1 MRFLSLSVIHAR
13 MAARQRAIW
22 VASLLLALL
31 SMGVAVNTGLPFE
44 TGDVADLVFLAQML
58 AMLPP
63 VAYAAAFTD
72 LAAEPERLG
81 ISEVE
86 ASAPVRPMEL
96 TVARVV
102 GALAVMT
109 SPSAALLLFCAAGQ
123 MLHGNV
129 WGSVAGDSPVRRGG
143 ASRCLCC
150 CGAVGAGGLVAAED
164 RRAHRLRR
172 RMAGYAVRMFVQGCS
187 GFRRRRAVP
196 YRERSARAG
205 VLRIP
210 AVPRLS
216 GAGSRRCAFRSAGPA
231 RVQVRRCGG
240 ASGPRPRPSPAGA
253 RTAVTDEPPLRIERT
268 PMFISLDRLA
278 RTSTRSPAPST
289 TLRSTCLRA

>member
-96 TVARVV
+96 TVARVA

-129 WGSVAGDSPVRRGG
+129 WAPLQAIVLFAGVVLPAAFVAAALSALAGSLLPRIVARIVSVAAWLGTLFACSFKGVPASGG
-143 ASRCLCC
+143 GVQFHIASDPLAQAFF
-150 CGAVGAGGLVAAED
+150 GSQPFLDYQGPAPAAAPFEALALLVFKFAVAA
-164 RRAHRLRR
+164 ALLAAAAAVARR
-172 RMAGYAVRMFVQGCS
+172 RSY
-187 GFRRRRAVP
+187 RRH
-196 YRERSARAG
+196 
-205 VLRIP
+205 
-210 AVPRLS
+210 
-216 GAGSRRCAFRSAGPA
+216 
-231 RVQVRRCGG
+231 
-240 ASGPRPRPSPAGA
+240 
-253 RTAVTDEPPLRIERT
+253 
-268 PMFISLDRLA
+268 
-278 RTSTRSPAPST
+278 
-289 TLRSTCLRA
+289 

>member
-1 MRFLSLSVIHAR
+1 MRFLSLAVIHAR

-72 LAAEPERLG
+72 LAA
-81 ISEVE
+81 
-86 ASAPVRPMEL
+86 PVRPMEL
-96 TVARVV
+96 TVARVA

-129 WGSVAGDSPVRRGG
+129 WAPLQAIVLFAGVVLPAAFVAAALSALAGSLLPRIVARIVSVAAWLGTLFACSFKGVPASGG
-143 ASRCLCC
+143 GVQFHIASDPL
-150 CGAVGAGGLVAAED
+150 AQA
-164 RRAHRLRR
+164 
-172 RMAGYAVRMFVQGCS
+172 F
-187 GFRRRRAVP
+187 F
-196 YRERSARAG
+196 
-205 VLRIP
+205 
-210 AVPRLS
+210 
-216 GAGSRRCAFRSAGPA
+216 GSQPLLDYQGPA
-231 RVQVRRCGG
+231 
-240 ASGPRPRPSPAGA
+240 PAA
-253 RTAVTDEPPLRIERT
+253 APFEA
-268 PMFISLDRLA
+268 LA
-278 RTSTRSPAPST
+278 
-289 TLRSTCLRA
+289 LLVF

>member
-102 GALAVMT
+102 EIG
-109 SPSAALLLFCAAGQ
+109 
-123 MLHGNV
+123 
-129 WGSVAGDSPVRRGG
+129 
-143 ASRCLCC
+143 
-150 CGAVGAGGLVAAED
+150 
-164 RRAHRLRR
+164 RAH
-172 RMAGYAVRMFVQGCS
+172 V
-187 GFRRRRAVP
+187 
-196 YRERSARAG
+196 
-205 VLRIP
+205 
-210 AVPRLS
+210 
-216 GAGSRRCAFRSAGPA
+216 
-231 RVQVRRCGG
+231 
-240 ASGPRPRPSPAGA
+240 
-253 RTAVTDEPPLRIERT
+253 
-268 PMFISLDRLA
+268 
-278 RTSTRSPAPST
+278 
-289 TLRSTCLRA
+289 

>member
-31 SMGVAVNTGLPFE
+31 SMGVTVNTGLPFE

-96 TVARVV
+96 TVARVA

-129 WGSVAGDSPVRRGG
+129 WAPLQAIIVARIVSVAAWLGTLFACSFKGVPASGG
-143 ASRCLCC
+143 GVQFHIASDPLAQAFF
-150 CGAVGAGGLVAAED
+150 GSQPFLDYQGPAPAAAPFEALALLVFKFAVAA
-164 RRAHRLRR
+164 ALLAAAAAVARR
-172 RMAGYAVRMFVQGCS
+172 RSY
-187 GFRRRRAVP
+187 RRH
-196 YRERSARAG
+196 
-205 VLRIP
+205 
-210 AVPRLS
+210 
-216 GAGSRRCAFRSAGPA
+216 
-231 RVQVRRCGG
+231 
-240 ASGPRPRPSPAGA
+240 
-253 RTAVTDEPPLRIERT
+253 
-268 PMFISLDRLA
+268 
-278 RTSTRSPAPST
+278 
-289 TLRSTCLRA
+289 

>member
-13 MAARQRAIW
+13 MAARQRAIR

-109 SPSAALLLFCAAGQ
+109 SPSAALLLFCAAG
-123 MLHGNV
+123 L
-129 WGSVAGDSPVRRGG
+129 GG
-143 ASRCLCC
+143 AFCAA
-150 CGAVGAGGLVAAED
+150 GACVAPE
-164 RRAHRLRR
+164 
-172 RMAGYAVRMFVQGCS
+172 AV
-187 GFRRRRAVP
+187 
-196 YRERSARAG
+196 
-205 VLRIP
+205 
-210 AVPRLS
+210 
-216 GAGSRRCAFRSAGPA
+216 
-231 RVQVRRCGG
+231 
-240 ASGPRPRPSPAGA
+240 PAGA
-253 RTAVTDEPPLRIERT
+253 LAEEPYVAQSEDGRLIVSRGGETVLRTAIDVRT
-268 PMFISLDRLA
+268 LPAADREALADGVVLADAEALA
-278 RTSTRSPAPST
+278 RLLEDYGS
-289 TLRSTCLRA
+289 

>member
-1 MRFLSLSVIHAR
+1 MRDEILVVGGDPCTH
-13 MAARQRAIW
+13 AARQRAIW

-96 TVARVV
+96 TVARVA

-109 SPSAALLLFCAAGQ
+109 SLRP
-123 MLHGNV
+123 
-129 WGSVAGDSPVRRGG
+129 P
-143 ASRCLCC
+143 CC
-150 CGAVGAGGLVAAED
+150 CSVRPGRCCTATFGLRC
-164 RRAHRLRR
+164 RR
-172 RMAGYAVRMFVQGCS
+172 
-187 GFRRRRAVP
+187 
-196 YRERSARAG
+196 
-205 VLRIP
+205 
-210 AVPRLS
+210 
-216 GAGSRRCAFRSAGPA
+216 
-231 RVQVRRCGG
+231 
-240 ASGPRPRPSPAGA
+240 
-253 RTAVTDEPPLRIERT
+253 
-268 PMFISLDRLA
+268 
-278 RTSTRSPAPST
+278 
-289 TLRSTCLRA
+289 

>member
-1 MRFLSLSVIHAR
+1 MRFLSLAVIHAR

-44 TGDVADLVFLAQML
+44 TGDVADLVFLAQIL

-96 TVARVV
+96 TVARVA

-129 WGSVAGDSPVRRGG
+129 WAPLRAIVLFAGVVLP
-143 ASRCLCC
+143 A
-150 CGAVGAGGLVAAED
+150 AFVAAALSLAGSLL
-164 RRAHRLRR
+164 RGSSRASSPSPH
-172 RMAGYAVRMFVQGCS
+172 MAGTLFACS
-187 GFRRRRAVP
+187 
-196 YRERSARAG
+196 RSR
-205 VLRIP
+205 
-210 AVPRLS
+210 
-216 GAGSRRCAFRSAGPA
+216 AFRLPA
-231 RVQVRRCGG
+231 AACG
-240 ASGPRPRPSPAGA
+240 S
-253 RTAVTDEPPLRIERT
+253 
-268 PMFISLDRLA
+268 ISRA
-278 RTSTRSPAPST
+278 TRSRQRSSDPS
-289 TLRSTCLRA
+289 RSSTIR